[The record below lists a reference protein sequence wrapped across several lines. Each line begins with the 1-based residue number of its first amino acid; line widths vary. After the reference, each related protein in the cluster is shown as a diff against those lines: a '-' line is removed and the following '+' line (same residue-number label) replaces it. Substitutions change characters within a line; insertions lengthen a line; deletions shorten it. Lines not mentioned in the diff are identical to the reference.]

1 MTKQE
6 KRNLAIT
13 AVVLSVA
20 LAFAVCVSAYFPRK
34 TIGDLL
40 CLASKNQITKNQITS
55 VTLVSFYRMLGDAVG
70 TEEQQQKIHSAHKD
84 ITGTPLA
91 QQYIDAIFE
100 KPVALQDVKYTGFVG
115 MGQNYLT
122 TANVYITVTNVGED
136 YPPKQRTFTISCNSY
151 LDFSDYPEVFLSYD
165 YTMDYRRQKFE
176 ENSARGIQE
185 EVKES
190 EDYIFTV
197 PGTELFT
204 AGFIKEQL
212 GIDK

>member
-6 KRNLAIT
+6 KRNLAII

-40 CLASKNQITKNQITS
+40 CLTSKNQITKNQITS

-100 KPVALQDVKYTGFVG
+100 KPVVLQDVKYTGFVG

-122 TANVYITVTNVGED
+122 TANVYITVTNVGDDFPITERD
-136 YPPKQRTFTISCNSY
+136 FIISCNSD
-151 LDFSDYPEVFLSYD
+151 LELCNVPEVFLYNN
-165 YTMDYRRQKFE
+165 YTADYRSKH
-176 ENSARGIQE
+176 E
-185 EVKES
+185 EVPPEQL
-190 EDYIFTV
+190 YVFTV
-197 PGTELFT
+197 PDDELFT
-204 AGFIKEQL
+204 SGFIKKQL
-212 GIDK
+212 GVNK